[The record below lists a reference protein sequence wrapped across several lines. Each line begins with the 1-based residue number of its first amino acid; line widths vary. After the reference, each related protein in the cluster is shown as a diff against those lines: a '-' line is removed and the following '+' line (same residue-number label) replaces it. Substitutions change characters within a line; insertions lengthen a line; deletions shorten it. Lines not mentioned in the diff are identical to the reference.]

1 MEDFEVLSCGMRIL
15 QSDELFRLGT
25 DSILLANF
33 ATPVRGKN
41 IADLGAGGSALGVLL
56 CAANEQCE
64 VTGIELQE
72 KACEISKRN
81 IEINA
86 LHDRLHIMQGD
97 LREIRTL
104 LPANSFDAVISNPPY
119 FPMGSGA
126 QAAEP
131 AFAIARTECCCT
143 LNELC
148 SAVAWLLRYGGSFY
162 IVHRPE
168 RLAELIYSLKSHRLE
183 PKRLRFVRHHPGAPV
198 SLVLIESRSG
208 GRSGLQIENDL
219 LLFEQNGEQTRE
231 YREIYHMP

>member
-25 DSILLANF
+25 DSILLSNF
-33 ATPVRGKN
+33 ASPLRGYN

-56 CAANEQCE
+56 CASNEKCK

-72 KACEISKRN
+72 KACDISRRN

-86 LHDRLHIMQGD
+86 LQDRLHIMQGD
-97 LREIRTL
+97 LREIKAL

-119 FPMGSGA
+119 FPAGSGA

-131 AFAIARTECCCT
+131 AIAIARTECCCT

-148 SAVAWLLRYGGSFY
+148 SAAAWLLRYGGSFCL
-162 IVHRPE
+162 VHRPE
-168 RLAELIYSLKSHRLE
+168 RLAELMYLLKSHRME
-183 PKRLRFVRHHPGAPV
+183 PKRLRLVRHHPGASV

-208 GRSGLQIENDL
+208 GKSGLQIENDL
-219 LLFEQNGEQTRE
+219 ILFDENGVQTRE

>member
-41 IADLGAGGSALGVLL
+41 IADLGAGASALGVLL

-72 KACEISKRN
+72 KACEISMRN
-81 IEINA
+81 IEINN

-97 LREIRTL
+97 LQEIRTL
-104 LPANSFDAVISNPPY
+104 LPANRFDAVISNPPY
-119 FPMGSGA
+119 FPVGSGA
-126 QAAEP
+126 QAADP

-143 LNELC
+143 LDALC
-148 SAVAWLLRYGGSFY
+148 SAAAWLLRYGGSFY
-162 IVHRPE
+162 LVHRPE

-183 PKRLRFVRHHPGAPV
+183 PKRLRFVRHHSTAPV
-198 SLVLIESRSG
+198 SLVLLESRLG
-208 GRSGLQIENDL
+208 GKSGLQIENDL